1 MQSATQL
8 EAQDPTRAALA
19 KNFDHV
25 AGFLIKSAEL
35 VPESQYGERPVNTV
49 RTFLQ
54 QIAHVVDANRYYHDS
69 AKGPNAQWVDAVEQS
84 ATSKSE
90 VVTLLKQ
97 SIDACR
103 AVYNAPDSRFDQLI
117 ENIGHANLHYGNV
130 ITYLRVMG
138 FTPPSS

>member
-1 MQSATQL
+1 MAATQL
-8 EAQDPTRAALA
+8 EAQDPTRAALS

-25 AGFLIKSAEL
+25 ADFLIKSAEM
-35 VPESQYGERPVNTV
+35 VPESQYGARPVATV

-54 QIAHVVDANRYYHDS
+54 QIAHVVDANRYYCDS
-69 AKGPNAQWVDAVEQS
+69 AKGPNAQWVDAVE
-84 ATSKSE
+84 KSVKTKAE
-90 VVTLLKQ
+90 AVALLKQ
-97 SIDACR
+97 SVEACR
-103 AVYNAPDSRFDQLI
+103 TVYALPSARTDQLI